1 RMHAGPSTAHTRFRM
16 CYASEWLALFAAPHP
31 CERQPTRRG
40 PRNCN
45 PQLRSWRVRHRC
57 NNFFNQVDKLSLE
70 FAQESGNGVFSG
82 IAWQPT
88 WSEIILGASITHELG
103 HLLLGTT
110 HTQDDGIMMPSFART
125 DLIRLFSR
133 ADRFDPQQAT

>member
-1 RMHAGPSTAHTRFRM
+1 
-16 CYASEWLALFAAPHP
+16 
-31 CERQPTRRG
+31 
-40 PRNCN
+40 
-45 PQLRSWRVRHRC
+45 
-57 NNFFNQVDKLSLE
+57 
-70 FAQESGNGVFSG
+70 ESGTGVFSG

-110 HTQDDGIMMPSFART
+110 HTQDDGIMMPAFGRT

-133 ADRFDPQQAT
+133 ADRFDPQQAAQLRNEIVVRAVTDFGFRCHYQTRLTGKLSKKSG